1 VADRNT
7 DTGYD
12 SLDDCTGEEFTV
24 MEAMR
29 YFHNPDKQPTGVCT
43 GRCPAC
49 GSDNLWDDNMHCGC
63 NTCGRLIA

>member
-49 GSDNLWDDNMHCGC
+49 GSD
-63 NTCGRLIA
+63 